1 MRSARVQEALV
12 ETTRVA
18 RRVVRTSVT
27 TDVVVQAAE
36 LRMVENVE
44 SLGTE
49 FEELVFRDKESLE
62 QTHVEVQTVRVAQD
76 IAACIAERQPRRC
89 GKRTGVV
96 EQRTLD
102 VRSLG
107 DRRRGVRVADNIGIR
122 SLSRS

>member
-12 ETTRVA
+12 QAACISGGVVGSTVA
-18 RRVVRTSVT
+18 ADVT
-27 TDVVVQAAE
+27 VQPAE
-36 LRMVENVE
+36 LRVVENVE

-62 QTHVEVQTVRVAQD
+62 QTHIEVQTVRVAQD